1 MHVLLV
7 NVALLGLH
15 LAPCP
20 PKMAITM
27 PRTAVAMQVNDG
39 GESKEIMEGAKDE
52 LMEKFDEAADA
63 AGAAARAAIADT
75 RARAQ
80 AAVTALRAEI
90 DAADGAHAVTKMLG
104 KKGSL
109 SPSGELADA
118 LRKPPGTIA
127 IIAQGAPVEDVSL
140 GGYDLD
146 DPVYLSGEFRRG
158 NAVAVCVDVTPELRL
173 SAKAVKDT
181 AQEQESA
188 MGEFP
193 GPIMVIARDNFVDEV
208 QLAQVAADGAT
219 AVILPLL
226 LNGEEQTGA
235 LMAAAAELGLD
246 TLVSVGDEAE
256 VEAAVR
262 LGASCVCF
270 GDSGVRRADELRQ
283 LLPEGVVS
291 VADCELRPDEAIRD
305 TWRVRDLGFNAVIL
319 GAPLMKTCARERC
332 PPTAVLKAMLAK
344 GSVKFGL
351 GMKLGRMEGAKET
364 LGSLAM

>member
-27 PRTAVAMQVNDG
+27 PRTAVVMQVNDG
-39 GESKEIMEGAKDE
+39 GESKEIMEDAKDE

-90 DAADGAHAVTKMLG
+90 DAADGTHAVTKMLG

-127 IIAQGAPVEDVSL
+127 IIAQGAPLEDVSL

-226 LNGEEQTGA
+226 LNSEEQTGA

-283 LLPEGVVS
+283 LLPEGVICSHPAMIRSHPARVPPGCTPAPDAAHGATNTQPARRPPAS
-291 VADCELRPDEAIRD
+291 ACTCTSSPTPRLPPTTHLPPPQPTSHHLRP
-305 TWRVRDLGFNAVIL
+305 WL
-319 GAPLMKTCARERC
+319 
-332 PPTAVLKAMLAK
+332 PP
-344 GSVKFGL
+344 
-351 GMKLGRMEGAKET
+351 RW
-364 LGSLAM
+364 

>member
-39 GESKEIMEGAKDE
+39 GESKEIMEDAKDE

-90 DAADGAHAVTKMLG
+90 DAADGTHAVTKMLG

-291 VADCELRPDEAIRD
+291 VADCALRPDEAIRD

>member
-1 MHVLLV
+1 MLCLLV

-20 PKMAITM
+20 PKMALTM
-27 PRTAVAMQVNDG
+27 ARTAVTMQVNDDG
-39 GESKEIMEGAKDE
+39 ASREIMDDARDE
-52 LMEKFDEAADA
+52 AELKADKAADA
-63 AGAAARAAIADT
+63 VGAAARAAIADT
-75 RARAQ
+75 RVRAE

-90 DAADGAHAVTKMLG
+90 DAADGTHAVTKILG

-127 IIAQGAPVEDVSL
+127 IIAQGAQLEIVSL
-140 GGYDLD
+140 GGFDLD

-158 NAVAVCVDVTPELRL
+158 NAVAVCVDVSPEQRL

-181 AQEQESA
+181 VEEQQTA

-193 GPIMVIARDNFVDEV
+193 GPILVIARDDFVDEV

-219 AVILPLL
+219 AVVLPFQ

-235 LMAAAAELGLD
+235 LMAAAAALGLD
-246 TLVSVGDEAE
+246 TLVRVGDEAE

-283 LLPEGVVS
+283 LLPEGVITSLPTSLPAPTPPAPPPQKLPNGVINTHPARGS
-291 VADCELRPDEAIRD
+291 RPPPLAPPLPPPPPPPIPHLPPPPPLAASGGE
-305 TWRVRDLGFNAVIL
+305 RVRLRAS
-319 GAPLMKTCARERC
+319 RR
-332 PPTAVLKAMLAK
+332 
-344 GSVKFGL
+344 
-351 GMKLGRMEGAKET
+351 
-364 LGSLAM
+364 

>member
-39 GESKEIMEGAKDE
+39 GESKEIMEDAKDE

-181 AQEQESA
+181 AQEQETA

-193 GPIMVIARDNFVDEV
+193 GPIMVIARDNFVDTIYIS
-208 QLAQVAADGAT
+208 L
-219 AVILPLL
+219 
-226 LNGEEQTGA
+226 
-235 LMAAAAELGLD
+235 
-246 TLVSVGDEAE
+246 
-256 VEAAVR
+256 
-262 LGASCVCF
+262 
-270 GDSGVRRADELRQ
+270 
-283 LLPEGVVS
+283 
-291 VADCELRPDEAIRD
+291 CESI
-305 TWRVRDLGFNAVIL
+305 
-319 GAPLMKTCARERC
+319 ARTQE
-332 PPTAVLKAMLAK
+332 KQSK
-344 GSVKFGL
+344 
-351 GMKLGRMEGAKET
+351 
-364 LGSLAM
+364 